1 MVRRNQEWFGNA
13 KLVSNFSLYWDNDS
27 KTLSSARNKAINQ
40 MKKLRI
46 LSDTLSSHTDAQKT
60 TNQFVEIFPNLWN
73 TDSNSP
79 SLTVDTMFVGT
90 NGSLIFQNT
99 FSYHTGRYLCHV
111 SNGIG
116 HAIHQIVNV
125 NVKGIHS
132 SKFTF
137 SCVVYL
143 LYFQSYNSFEPSFF
157 FSSSKNYSRPWT
169 NITWKSPTNPSRKR
183 KRKRWIKMPC
193 CRRHSNYC

>member
-1 MVRRNQEWFGNA
+1 
-13 KLVSNFSLYWDNDS
+13 
-27 KTLSSARNKAINQ
+27 

-73 TDSNSP
+73 TDSNTP

-143 LYFQSYNSFEPSFF
+143 SPHTSSLTIRLSLLSFLVPPKIILDRELISHENTQLIRAAKGKENVELKCHAVGDTPITV
-157 FSSSKNYSRPWT
+157 KWT
-169 NITWKSPTNPSRKR
+169 KVITLNEISIFVLS
-183 KRKRWIKMPC
+183 
-193 CRRHSNYC
+193 